1 MPKKTTLLIVVL
13 AIVTAVLLFLAINQ
27 SGKQNTPPQVSTTPT
42 ETPVVKSAKVFFNP
56 TNVDLSAGS
65 SATPTS
71 VDIVVDSG
79 GQDIAGVQ
87 AELEFD
93 PQAITNVKLVPA
105 ADATGFFGTGAN
117 VLFNDVN
124 PTTGRIS
131 YAIAIGPNQ
140 AGKKGVGRVATLT
153 FQKGFGTSSSTTVN
167 FLDKTLVTQLDQSQS
182 VLKDTAPLNITLTST
197 TNVVPQISTF
207 QQTNTPVVTTAPTT
221 VPVQ

>member
-27 SGKQNTPPQVSTTPT
+27 SGKQNNPPQVSTTPT

-56 TNVDLSAGS
+56 TNIDLSAGS

-71 VDIVVDSG
+71 VDIMVDSG

-87 AELEFD
+87 AELEFS
-93 PQAITNVKLVPA
+93 PQALTNVKLVPA

-117 VLFNDVN
+117 VLFNDVY

-131 YAIAIGPNQ
+131 FAIAIGPTQ
-140 AGKKGVGRVATLT
+140 SGKKGVGKIATLT
-153 FQKGFGTSSSTTVN
+153 FQKGFGATTSATTIN
-167 FLDKTLVTQLDQSQS
+167 FLDKTLVTIPDRGESA
-182 VLKDTAPLNITLTST
+182 LKDASPLNITLTST

-207 QQTNTPVVTTAPTT
+207 QTTTAPQVTTAPPT
-221 VPVQ
+221 Q